1 MSLENVLIPKRQQHI
16 PFKEIALKLKD
27 KNKKKSQYGH
37 ISVNEEIKKNLIRE
51 GKCTDGASKYY
62 KKSISFTEMSFIN
75 MLIMTNIY
83 FINYIFFTKNFLEIQ
98 MIFLFLC
105 FVIFLFVIKDIIK
118 VKSVFQSLKDTKHTN
133 ITLLFMLSFFVQLAL
148 AFNDFFGSF
157 MLSIIIWLCLSAYSI
172 YFDLDKKY
180 EDAIILKE
188 QKDHDYRDV
197 LDVRNI
203 FDAYF
208 IHHLVER
215 KDFEP
220 YFYEL
225 IGELSNSP
233 SIRFDFSFL
242 SEQERSELL
251 FALDK
256 MERVHA
262 NHLKYEINESCPFYI
277 CFLRFKTIQEQ
288 NKTNKSDFC
297 LLEKWKAM
305 ELDKIIKEKED
316 ELKYLVK
323 VSSHHMT
330 ENKEISDFFN
340 KIEYLKKETNLKIK
354 IKELAKL
361 NREIKK
367 FKKNIENTLIEVRNQ
382 IS

>member
-1 MSLENVLIPKRQQHI
+1 M
-16 PFKEIALKLKD
+16 KL
-27 KNKKKSQYGH
+27 
-37 ISVNEEIKKNLIRE
+37 
-51 GKCTDGASKYY
+51 
-62 KKSISFTEMSFIN
+62 
-75 MLIMTNIY
+75 
-83 FINYIFFTKNFLEIQ
+83 
-98 MIFLFLC
+98 
-105 FVIFLFVIKDIIK
+105 
-118 VKSVFQSLKDTKHTN
+118 VFQSLKDTKMTN
-133 ITLLFMLSFFVQLAL
+133 ITLLFILSFFIQLAL
-148 AFNDFFGSF
+148 SFNGFLWS
-157 MLSIIIWLCLSAYSI
+157 SIAIYLCLCAYSI
-172 YFDLDKKY
+172 YFGLDKKY

-188 QKDHDYRDV
+188 QKDHDYRNV
-197 LDVRNI
+197 LNDRNI

-208 IHHLVER
+208 VHHLVER

-233 SIRFDFSFL
+233 SSRFDFSFL

-288 NKTNKSDFC
+288 NKTNKNDSF
-297 LLEKWKAM
+297 LLNKWKTM
-305 ELDKIIKEKED
+305 ELNKIIKEKED
-316 ELKYLVK
+316 ELKDLVK

-367 FKKNIENTLIEVRNQ
+367 FKNNIESTLIEVRNQ

>member
-1 MSLENVLIPKRQQHI
+1 MSLENVLIPKRNQHI
-16 PFKEIALKLKD
+16 PFKEIALQLKKQN
-27 KNKKKSQYGH
+27 KNKLRYTH
-37 ISVNEEIKKNLIRE
+37 VYVNEQIKENLIRE
-51 GKCTDGASKYY
+51 GKCPNKSTRYY
-62 KKSISFTEMSFIN
+62 HVKPISFTDSPSIN
-75 MLIMTNIY
+75 MLVMIM
-83 FINYIFFTKNFLEIQ
+83 IFFLNDICSKKGFFEMQ
-98 MIFLFLC
+98 MIFMPLF
-105 FVIFLFVIKDIIK
+105 FVIFLFIIKDMIK
-118 VKSVFQSLKDTKHTN
+118 MKLVFQSLKDTKMTN
-133 ITLLFMLSFFVQLAL
+133 ITLLFILSFFIQLAL
-148 AFNDFFGSF
+148 SFNGFLWS
-157 MLSIIIWLCLSAYSI
+157 SIAIYLCLCAYSI
-172 YFDLDKKY
+172 YFGLDKKY

-188 QKDHDYRDV
+188 QKDHDYRNV
-197 LDVRNI
+197 LNDRNI

-208 IHHLVER
+208 VHHLVER

-233 SIRFDFSFL
+233 SSRFDFSFL

-288 NKTNKSDFC
+288 NKTNKNDSF
-297 LLEKWKAM
+297 LLNKWKTM
-305 ELDKIIKEKED
+305 ELNKIIKEKED
-316 ELKYLVK
+316 ELKDLVK

-367 FKKNIENTLIEVRNQ
+367 FKNNIESTLIEVRNQ